1 MGIESSADGALTET
15 QMTGSAENVMGS
27 WRYERLTS
35 PGHWM
40 LIDPSS
46 LTLTGTLCD
55 PERTAR
61 AEIPR
66 MARAPLTERGIR
78 PARRPRGRC
87 MLPLR

>member
-40 LIDPSS
+40 LIDA
-46 LTLTGTLCD
+46 LRQVNALLLDFLTG
-55 PERTAR
+55 
-61 AEIPR
+61 
-66 MARAPLTERGIR
+66 
-78 PARRPRGRC
+78 
-87 MLPLR
+87 